1 MKYFNKIKK
10 NFFLL
15 AIYHVAIA
23 SYLAGVSAMN
33 AGCSQLSGLLGQG
46 GATPLTDTSTV
57 AEDGESPTGGDGAH
71 LTQASGSGPYG
82 LKVNPLPSN
91 NESAIYG
98 IFSIPR

>member
-23 SYLAGVSAMN
+23 SYLASVSAMN
-33 AGCSQLSGLLGQG
+33 AGCSQISGLLGG
-46 GATPLTDTSTV
+46 GATSLTDTST
-57 AEDGESPTGGDGAH
+57 ADEDDRSHDGIEGAH

>member
-15 AIYHVAIA
+15 AIYHAAIA

-33 AGCSQLSGLLGQG
+33 AGCSQLTGLLGG
-46 GATPLTDTSTV
+46 GSSNLTDTSSV
-57 AEDGESPTGGDGAH
+57 NEEDGSTNGIDGAH